1 MATNVILT
9 PSVIAR
15 EALMTLSNTIV
26 MGNLVRRDQPAPG
39 EFANVGDTITVRKPA
54 TFVAADMT
62 GAGIV
67 AQDIR
72 EVGIPVVM
80 SRWRGLR
87 FGLTAKQASMSL
99 RDYRERYIQPAAA
112 AIAQDIDSFLCGLFA
127 SIPYIRTQTATTVV
141 ISDLA
146 LLGADLTVRKVP
158 LEGRALVLDPLS
170 AAKYKVLA
178 PVLDASQRGNAS
190 VITDNRLG
198 HILGFDTYESQNV
211 HTEGT
216 IAGSFATAIT
226 PAALALGAESMVC
239 TASAAG
245 NGLIPAGTLFTI
257 AGDTQVYSMTEDA
270 TMVAAVGCTLHF
282 SPPLQVAVATTQAI
296 TIGTTTTGKT
306 QSFAF
311 HRNCMNLVTCP
322 LATPVA
328 APSEVLNADGLS
340 VRVTYSWDSSAMSDV
355 VTLDVLYGGRVLDVE
370 LGERLIGQ

>member
-26 MGNLVRRDQPAPG
+26 MGSLVRRDQPAPG

-99 RDYRERYIQPAAA
+99 RDYRDRYIQPAAA
-112 AIAQDIDSFLCGLFA
+112 AIAQDIDAFLCGLA
-127 SIPYIRTQTATTVV
+127 LSIPYIRTQTATTVV
-141 ISDLA
+141 ISDIA

-211 HTEGT
+211 VTEGT
-216 IAGSFATAIT
+216 IVGSITGCST
-226 PAALALGAESMVC
+226 PAACATGLEVMAVTDTDA
-239 TASAAG
+239 TP
-245 NGLIPAGTLFTI
+245 GLIPAGTLFTI
-257 AGDTQVYSMTEDA
+257 AGDTQVYTVTADA
-270 TMVAAVGCTLHF
+270 TQTANGCTLYF
-282 SPPLQVAVATTQAI
+282 SPPLQIAI
-296 TIGTTTTGKT
+296 VGAKLLTVGTTTTGKT

-311 HRNCMNLVTCP
+311 HKNCMNLVTCP

-328 APSEVLNADGLS
+328 APSEVLSEEGLS